1 MKIRSNF
8 STIILISI
16 GLIVIPAPAFSEPNN
31 ISLTVSNGSTNLPN
45 TFVSASISLKY
56 LAAMPGERVAIEMIP
71 KSRPAGADVPVL
83 SIIGKPDVPTQKYES
98 KSGSA
103 GEVTIN
109 LSPGISTKIS
119 GTYVYTVI
127 ASFADYPNL
136 TRANDV
142 SFVLNPADVSP
153 TPDTEVP
160 RVDWQNSDISKTQI
174 TYGEEVSAKVRIT
187 DNVGTNDVTAY
198 FYANSPVSGPV
209 GSSISK
215 RTCQR
220 FSGDQRDGFW
230 QCTGLILT
238 EKLSKDDRYSIA
250 FDARDG
256 AGNAALGQAIG
267 SVSVVPPKPISPN
280 LIPTT
285 VIIEAPTQ
293 VTLNSNG
300 QAFIEVV
307 AFVQPVDLNKLPAGR
322 SSLDVDLIFKGSYG
336 AGCTQQPAQAIG
348 TYKEGYKFF
357 ILKYTLSS
365 TGTCT
370 GTFQFYGDST
380 FEKTN
385 YPTFTFNVN
394 PYVKPGDITIKDVTL
409 NQYDVTPGGF
419 IYVYYWV
426 TKPLNQ
432 STSGLGAG
440 IGDFGADPGP
450 FGDEY
455 SSIGWTQ
462 GVVKGD
468 VQNGMYRSTIQIP
481 KTAKPGTY
489 KTWVFWKGVT
499 GPIYGPNLN
508 IESSST
514 EQNNE
519 IENFSKWVQEA
530 QVFHSNRV
538 IQAVNSKLGD
548 GGYRYIKLRPD
559 PISDY
564 YKYPSIEKF
573 RLYQQELSKWA
584 DFEISNIRIENFIK
598 SDLNSTSKSD
608 LQKAC
613 EIQSSST
620 AKSLKENDVQLSN
633 SIRRISNL
641 KSFDQKDR
649 QAEFNSITSDL
660 NLIASDLMTW
670 INKLPVYQSSNSD
683 CLDFSKHLTYAEA
696 LYSSLK
702 FYSSELNKLTLESP
716 INATYIN
723 FTFSGNNQNLT
734 GENLYLDG
742 IDSTGN
748 GRGSI
753 EINAFFKAYES
764 KLMFGNQ
771 ALNYQITATTSTPK
785 VCRISNPKFFL
796 GTDNPF
802 TKFSITPLYEG
813 ECRLNFIGK
822 VTDRKDL
829 NGATT
834 TWVSNVRASATN
846 SGKDISTELND
857 DGIEVDPAAVLTVA
871 RLNNGKYT
879 IKVDSNLESEA
890 VLIYAS
896 KKGSRTIKFSA
907 NTGATTQLK
916 ITTSRN
922 LKGYTLVIRF
932 NGDVLDKVLVK

>member
-1 MKIRSNF
+1 MKISPNF
-8 STIILISI
+8 LTIILISMI
-16 GLIVIPAPAFSEPNN
+16 LSVIPAPAFSEPNN

-56 LAAMPGERVAIEMIP
+56 LASMSGEIVALEMIP
-71 KSRPAGADVPVL
+71 KSRPAGADATVL

-98 KSGSA
+98 KSGSV

-109 LSPGISTKIS
+109 LSPGISTKIA

-127 ASFADYPNL
+127 ASFANYPNL
-136 TRANDV
+136 TRTNDV

-153 TPDTEVP
+153 APDKEAP
-160 RVDWQNSDISKTQI
+160 RVDWQNSGISKTQI
-174 TYGEEVSAKVRIT
+174 TYGEEVSATVRIT

-198 FYANSPVSGPV
+198 FYANNPLSGPV
-209 GSSISK
+209 GAPISK

-220 FSGDQRDGFW
+220 LSGDQKDGFW
-230 QCTGLILT
+230 QCSGLILT

-250 FDARDG
+250 FDVRDG
-256 AGNAALGQAIG
+256 SGNAALGQAIG
-267 SVSVVPPKPISPN
+267 SVTVSSPLPSSNLTPTKVVIESPPS
-280 LIPTT
+280 
-285 VIIEAPTQ
+285 
-293 VTLNSNG
+293 VTLDSEG
-300 QAFIEVV
+300 IAKVQVLAY
-307 AFVQPVDLNKLPAGR
+307 VQPVDLSKLPPGR
-322 SSLDVDLIFKGSYG
+322 SSLDVELIFKGSG
-336 AGCTQQPAQAIG
+336 GSGCTQQPKESIS
-348 TYKEGYKFF
+348 TVKEGTKYL
-357 ILKYTLSS
+357 ILQYTLSS

-370 GTFQFYGDST
+370 GTFQFYGNST
-380 FEKTN
+380 YEKSN
-385 YPTFTFNVN
+385 YPTFTFSVN
-394 PYVKPGDITIKDVTL
+394 PYLKLSDITIKDVTL
-409 NQYDVTPGGF
+409 SQYDVMPGGYV
-419 IYVYYWV
+419 YVYYWV
-426 TKPLNQ
+426 TKPLSQ
-432 STSGLGAG
+432 SISGLGAG
-440 IGDFGADPGP
+440 IGDFGVDPGP

-468 VQNGMYRSTIQIP
+468 VQNGIYRSTIQIP
-481 KTAKPGTY
+481 KTAKPGSY
-489 KTWVFWKGVT
+489 KTWVFWKGIT

-508 IESSST
+508 IESSGT
-514 EQNNE
+514 EQNDQ
-519 IENFSKWVQEA
+519 IENFSKWVQDA
-530 QVFHSNRV
+530 QEFYSNEV

-573 RLYQQELSKWA
+573 KLYQQELSKWA
-584 DFEISNIRIENFIK
+584 QFEISNIRIENFIK
-598 SDLNSTSKSD
+598 SDLNSPSKSD

-613 EIQSSST
+613 ETQSSST
-620 AKSLKENDVQLSN
+620 AKSLKENDVQLSYLN
-633 SIRRISNL
+633 RRISNL
-641 KSFDQKDR
+641 KSFDQQDR
-649 QAEFNSITSDL
+649 QVEYNSITSDL

-670 INKLPVYQSSNSD
+670 INKLPVYLSSNSD
-683 CLDFSKHLTYAEA
+683 CRDYTNLLNYANG
-696 LYSSLK
+696 LYSTLK
-702 FYSSELNKLTLESP
+702 TFSFELSKIAIESP
-716 INATYIN
+716 SNATYIKFM
-723 FTFSGNNQNLT
+723 FTGDNQSLT

-753 EINAFFKAYES
+753 EINAFLKAYES

-813 ECRLNFIGK
+813 ECRLNFIGN

-829 NGATT
+829 SSATT

-857 DGIEVDPAAVLTVA
+857 DGIEVDPTAVLTVA

-896 KKGSRTIKFSA
+896 KKGSKTIKFSA

-922 LKGYTLVIRF
+922 LKGYTLVVRF
-932 NGDVLDKVLVK
+932 NGDVLDKFLVK